1 MCGASDSG
9 LNVESEDGK
18 IKELADTTASIC
30 SIEDWMM
37 LPRAFNSA
45 KPSSEIFS
53 LVEGHCQILDIDR
66 TCETYPGE
74 FWVVDVAILLG
85 EVKGGGFVT
94 EDDVNIVEQR
104 DRGYHGVWR
113 DDPRRPS
120 NAAAGHGVQVIE
132 PGSLRRSFVSFAQVK
147 ALEIYILPFSSHS
160 LLRVAHFA
168 HCTGPSFRLSLQFP
182 HR

>member
-113 DDPRRPS
+113 DDPRRPVTVFKS
-120 NAAAGHGVQVIE
+120 LSQGHCVVHSF
-132 PGSLRRSFVSFAQVK
+132 PSPRSKHWKFISYHFHHT
-147 ALEIYILPFSSHS
+147 PFSESPI
-160 LLRVAHFA
+160 LLTAQAHHFD
-168 HCTGPSFRLSLQFP
+168 
-182 HR
+182 